1 MTSTT
6 TAGLSAI
13 KNVVVVFQENHT
25 FDNYFGTYPGADG
38 TAGKSLCLAQT
49 PGSTSCVAPFHDSS
63 LTPVDMNHGWNTAHK
78 DYDGE
83 KWTASS
89 TPKETGRRWVTTTRE
104 TYLTTGR
111 QPSNMFYVTDTS
123 HP

>member
-1 MTSTT
+1 MTSMIA
-6 TAGLSAI
+6 AGLSAI
-13 KNVVVVFQENHT
+13 KNVVVVFQENHA

-38 TAGKSLCLAQT
+38 TVGKNLCLPRT
-49 PGSTSCVAPFHDSS
+49 PGSTSCVAPFHDSN
-63 LTPVDMNHGWNTAHK
+63 LKPVDMNHDWNIAHE

-89 TPKETGRRWVTTTRE
+89 TLKETRRRWVTTTRQ
-104 TYLTTGR
+104 TCLTTGR
-111 QPSNMFYVTDTS
+111 RRRNTFFATDTS